1 MSADSRKMIFIDGQ
15 LKVEDEK
22 GIWLDVFN
30 REINVVKAFMKKM
43 YPKLS
48 SAIESIEIDVIITA
62 YQIKDEAENI
72 KNNSDA
78 VAGKQIASRRTAIR
92 NLGLV
97 DDIDEEIAEIER
109 EESLERMSEYQ
120 EPTEL

>member
-1 MSADSRKMIFIDGQ
+1 
-15 LKVEDEK
+15 
-22 GIWLDVFN
+22 
-30 REINVVKAFMKKM
+30 M

-120 EPTEL
+120 EPTVL